1 MKQIIELSLVLLLG
15 ATVGCGGAGGA
26 GGANPPGSGSGIP
39 GSIDG
44 TWRLTGVKTTYSGN
58 LSLAQVSPLIGEY
71 LESEFN
77 VDRNAAAGI
86 RASGGDLR
94 PVLTIQ
100 NGSGSLALT
109 NTVGCT
115 FRLAERFQY
124 SNAVNGVGQIALL
137 SPAGPVAVSGTC
149 SGQGSAGISQVQ
161 NLSTYFSYQIQGNQL
176 ILSNLNA
183 DGQRAWI
190 YSR

>member
-26 GGANPPGSGSGIP
+26 NTPGSGSGIP

-44 TWRLTGVKTTYSGN
+44 TWRLTGVKTKYSGN

-86 RASGGDLR
+86 RASGSDLK

-109 NTVGCT
+109 NTAGCT
-115 FRLAERFQY
+115 FRLVQRFQY
-124 SNAVNGVGQIALL
+124 SNAVNGVGQIELL
-137 SPAGPVAVSGTC
+137 SLAGPVAVSGTC

-161 NLSTYFSYQIQGNQL
+161 NLRTTFSYQIQGSQL
-176 ILSNLNA
+176 ILANLNG
-183 DGQRAWI
+183 DGQRTWI